1 MTKIWDF
8 KISYSDRLVLS
19 LPGCVSVHQVSGRG
33 FGVCDDVQEVSR
45 CYSFQLDGRHVRISC
60 EGESQ
65 ATVFYHGHLT
75 EIWLLMGILKL

>member
-1 MTKIWDF
+1 M
-8 KISYSDRLVLS
+8 SQSDRLVLS

-45 CYSFQLDGRHVRISC
+45 CHSFQLDGRHVRISC

-65 ATVFYHGHLT
+65 
-75 EIWLLMGILKL
+75 